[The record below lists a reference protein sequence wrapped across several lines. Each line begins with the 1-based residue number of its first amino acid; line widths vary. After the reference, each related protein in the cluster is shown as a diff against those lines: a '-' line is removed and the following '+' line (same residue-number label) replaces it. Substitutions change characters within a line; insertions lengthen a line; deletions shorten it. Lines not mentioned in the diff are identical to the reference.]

1 MPYSI
6 TTKDGITINNIPD
19 DVAPDSAELKDRV
32 AKVRGG
38 QTPLSAAT
46 QAPEKGL
53 LESVGERGIGT
64 TIGAVRGAADIG
76 NTLVNAATFIPRKLV
91 PELDQW
97 NTEREES
104 LEDWTKANEE
114 RPGFT
119 TGRIGA
125 NIAGTAGV
133 GSALGAGVQAASQ
146 SPRALQFAEALR
158 TGGMGA
164 NGAGMG
170 TRMAAGAVTGGA
182 SAGLV
187 DPESANTGAAV
198 GAVLPPAV
206 KGAYAVG
213 KSATSGVKSLAEPF
227 YQGGREQILGRA
239 LRNAAGNQADD
250 ALINLQNAQPLVP
263 GSQPTAGMVAQNP
276 GIAALER
283 ASVANNPVA
292 TNELAIRQAAN
303 NDARI
308 AAIEGVI
315 PDRQA
320 ALSARESATQGLY
333 NQSSQAPV
341 QMTPELY
348 KLLSRPSMQ
357 AAISRAEKLA
367 GEAGEVF
374 DLNNLNGRT
383 AQYLK
388 MSLDDMAN
396 SGPMT
401 GIGGNELRSIQA
413 TRSQFIDELGKQ
425 IPEYL
430 QANKAYA
437 ELSQPLNQADIIE
450 EVMSKS
456 RNFRGDLTPAALS
469 RNLSDKTAQRV
480 TENAN
485 ASLAK
490 ALKPEQ
496 LDTLDNVRQ
505 DLLNQDFAQTA
516 GRGVG
521 SNTVQNL
528 AYTNMLDQFGVPTG
542 LRGMAPVGT
551 VGNLVGRAGDVAY
564 KRANERLAAE
574 LAEALLDPLKAAEV
588 MSRAKSS
595 GVNPRL
601 IEALQ
606 VGAGRAAAPLSNRE
620 YTQ

>member
-1 MPYSI
+1 MATADQYAEWI
-6 TTKDGITINNIPD
+6 
-19 DVAPDSAELKDRV
+19 VANQDKRGTPEFDTV
-32 AKVRGG
+32 AAAYKEAKG
-38 QTPLSAAT
+38 TP
-46 QAPEKGL
+46 APEKNL
-53 LESVGERGIGT
+53 LEKYSDYAIGNT
-64 TIGAVRGAADIG
+64 VGAVRGAADIG
-76 NTLVNAATFIPRKLV
+76 NTLLNASTFIPRKIASLTGDNSL
-91 PELDQW
+91 ENL
-97 NTEREES
+97 NSEREAS
-104 LEDWTKANEE
+104 LDSWTKANQD

-125 NIAGTAGV
+125 NIAGTSGV
-133 GSALGAGVQAASQ
+133 GKVLGATVEGLSQA
-146 SPRALQFAEALR
+146 PRALQFAEALR
-158 TGGMGA
+158 TGGMSAG
-164 NGAGMG
+164 GAGMG
-170 TRMAAGAVTGGA
+170 TRALGGAITGGV

-187 DPESANTGAAV
+187 DPESADTGAVV
-198 GAVLPPAV
+198 GAVMPAAI
-206 KGAYAVG
+206 KGAYALG
-213 KSATSGVKSLAEPF
+213 KSATSGAKSLAEPF

-239 LRNAAGNQADD
+239 LRSAAGNQADD
-250 ALINLQNAQPLVP
+250 ALLNLQNAKPLVP

-303 NDARI
+303 NDARL
-308 AAIEGVI
+308 AAIEGII
-315 PDRQA
+315 PDRPA
-320 ALSARESATQGLY
+320 AIGARETATQGLY
-333 NQSSQAPV
+333 NQSSQSPV
-341 QMTPELY
+341 QMTPELQT
-348 KLLSRPSMQ
+348 LLNRPSMQ
-357 AAISRAEKLA
+357 SAISRAEKLA
-367 GEAGEVF
+367 GEAGEIF
-374 DLNNLNGRT
+374 DINNLNGRT

-388 MSLDDMAN
+388 MSLDDIAN

-437 ELSQPLNQADIIE
+437 ELSQPLNQADIID
-450 EVMSKS
+450 EVLSKS
-456 RNFRGDLTPAALS
+456 RNFRGDLTPAALA

-480 TENAN
+480 AGNPN
-485 ASLAK
+485 ASLIK

-496 LDTLDNVRQ
+496 LDTLNNVRQ

-551 VGNLVGRAGDVAY
+551 VGNIIGRAGDVAY

-574 LAEALLDPLKAAEV
+574 LAEALLDPQKAAEV
-588 MSRAKSS
+588 MLKAQRS
-595 GVNPRL
+595 GVNPKL

-606 VGAGRAAAPLSNRE
+606 IGAGRSAPLLSTRE
-620 YTQ
+620 HTR